1 MDFLSWLSI
10 TGLSAKD
17 IIEFVFGKLKK
28 DNNEYD
34 IFTKG
39 IKETI
44 KATCNKYREFIK
56 VCTDCKDIN
65 LPLECDEEIYNCI
78 ISALEK
84 KEMFTIDMLLP
95 KEDIPI
101 GERRRLYKLLQMSL
115 SQTLEY
121 SVRDYINWSKKSI
134 EYIQSSLDKIISSVN
149 KIIEQE
155 KLIENVSMNLRH
167 IWNIEPINIEF
178 INRNKNEAIQ
188 NNKYAQAYF
197 DISDREDIL
206 YHAICG
212 NFDIKDDKLIE
223 LLYSE
228 LADTLD
234 HLFIMGRGGE
244 GKTSLLFRMAVEYA
258 KCGYSSYW
266 LRLSNVTIN
275 SGDKFA
281 LSDFLDAVNKC
292 AILNNT
298 KAILFV
304 DNLCNGYNLLDL
316 LQSSWKEEYNIR
328 LVCAERIEYINKLCS
343 PTKNLLAPWISHSK
357 FICLRP
363 ENEVNKTILKY
374 YDKIFYT
381 FSYQYK
387 MKVLKN
393 LSQIWDRVDKKNFQ
407 SALYQV
413 GEKMKNKDIPIAEL
427 ILNLK
432 MQYNLLI
439 TSDDNVNINFSL
451 PWDMWDTIIDQ
462 RFNLTNSF
470 RWVATFSR
478 IGKELSVKS
487 LANYYG
493 INFNIFSDL
502 LRYNYESQIYT
513 PYQIVNKNNDIY
525 IKTPHDII
533 PDLYFGFTKH
543 ITFGSFDENIN
554 NLDAFIVD
562 DKKNEVIL
570 AAADYYFDCNQ
581 YSEAINLYNKLL
593 EDDISLLTKA
603 LINKRLCDV
612 YRDEGSYDKAV
623 LYGKESTCLYTELKG
638 EADRLSCGA
647 FSALGL
653 AYQYKNDFN
662 KALDN
667 FKKSM
672 NYFEITGTRDIQ
684 WGYINNSI
692 GLTYRS
698 LEKYSDSLRYF
709 KEAEMVLKK
718 ELSSNDPDIA
728 MVYNNMAGSYLMLG
742 NFEYAKKYYAKALK
756 IRRLSLGENHPYTAT
771 TYQDYGQYF
780 YEVGKYRQAIIYY
793 NKALDIY
800 NRFFSSNHYDI
811 GEIYYQKGKI
821 YEAQGKIDKAF
832 KFFHDSE
839 LILKNQIALDS
850 EFYIEIKNKLE
861 EVEKQCK
868 TQKR

>member
-1 MDFLSWLSI
+1 MI
-10 TGLSAKD
+10 
-17 IIEFVFGKLKK
+17 V
-28 DNNEYD
+28 
-34 IFTKG
+34 
-39 IKETI
+39 
-44 KATCNKYREFIK
+44 
-56 VCTDCKDIN
+56 
-65 LPLECDEEIYNCI
+65 
-78 ISALEK
+78 
-84 KEMFTIDMLLP
+84 
-95 KEDIPI
+95 
-101 GERRRLYKLLQMSL
+101 
-115 SQTLEY
+115 
-121 SVRDYINWSKKSI
+121 
-134 EYIQSSLDKIISSVN
+134 
-149 KIIEQE
+149 
-155 KLIENVSMNLRH
+155 NVSANLSH
-167 IWNIEPINIEF
+167 IWHIEPISIEF
-178 INRNKNEAIQ
+178 INRNRNEAIQ
-188 NNKYAQAYF
+188 SNKYAQAYF
-197 DISDREDIL
+197 DINDREDIL

-212 NFDIKDDKLIE
+212 NSDIRDEKLIE
-223 LLYSE
+223 LIYSK
-228 LADTLD
+228 LVDTSE
-234 HLFIMGRGGE
+234 HLFVMGRGGE

-266 LRLSNVTIN
+266 FRLSNVTIN
-275 SGDKFA
+275 SSDKSA
-281 LSDFLDAVNKC
+281 LSDFLDAVNRC

-328 LVCAERIEYINKLCS
+328 LVCAERIEYINKVCS

-363 ENEVNKTILKY
+363 ENEVNRTILRY
-374 YDKIFYT
+374 YDKIYYT

-393 LSQIWDRVDKKNFQ
+393 LSQIWEKVDKKHFET
-407 SALYQV
+407 ALYQV
-413 GEKMKNKDIPIAEL
+413 SEKMKNKDIPIAEL

-432 MQYNLLI
+432 MQYNMLVA
-439 TSDDNVNINFSL
+439 SDDSVNINFSL
-451 PWDMWDTIIDQ
+451 PWDTWENIIDQ

-487 LANYYG
+487 MANYYG
-493 INFNIFSDL
+493 INFNVFSDL

-543 ITFGSFDENIN
+543 IMFGSFDENIN

-562 DKKNEVIL
+562 DEKNEVIL
-570 AAADYYFDCNQ
+570 AAADYYFDCNK
-581 YSEAINLYNKLL
+581 YAKSINLYNKLL
-593 EDDISLLTKA
+593 EEDVPSLTRA
-603 LINKRLCDV
+603 LINKKLCDV

-623 LYGKESTCLYTELKG
+623 LYGIESTHLYNELKG
-638 EADRLSCGA
+638 EADYLSSGA

-653 AYQYKNDFN
+653 AYQYKNDFI

-672 NYFEITGTRDIQ
+672 NYFEITGIHDIQ

-698 LEKYSDSLRYF
+698 LEKYSDSLKYF
-709 KEAEMVLKK
+709 KEAEIVLKK
-718 ELSSNDPDIA
+718 ELASNDPDIA

-742 NFEYAKKYYAKALK
+742 DFELAKKYYTKALE
-756 IRRLSLGENHPYTAT
+756 IRRLVLGDSHPYTAT

-780 YEVGKYRQAIIYY
+780 YKVGKYRQAIIYY

-800 NRFFSSNHYDI
+800 NRFFPSNHYDI

-821 YEAQGKIDKAF
+821 YEEQGKMDKAF
-832 KFFHDSE
+832 KFFTDSE
-839 LILKNQIALDS
+839 LIMKNQIASNS
-850 EFYIEIKNKLE
+850 EFYIEIKNKIE
-861 EVEKQCK
+861 EIKKQYRIEEKE
-868 TQKR
+868 